1 MTKRITR
8 VAAKNPVPR
17 SNAGE
22 AVEAALRSTFTA
34 TVIDE
39 LREQTGYNPR
49 QRLVTAQR
57 LMLVVVEAFLLGQTL
72 GFTAIRAIFLRRFGF
87 VQPCPFQKRFKQASA
102 AAFFR
107 AALERLVKSVIS
119 SAQLSLTG
127 PLAQFADVRIY
138 DGTGQRVPPRGS
150 EALPGCTKGKAG
162 SKWVVGYSI
171 KTGLLEHAEGGA
183 ETASETPL
191 WHKLVPSFTR
201 GVLYLF
207 DLGFFERKLFAAAQD
222 AGAHVLMRLKKIAK
236 VRVIGHIVDRSLG
249 TIPGWSLGYYLTS
262 VSRRRG
268 TLFDLDVVWGK
279 GKDVIGQ
286 RLVGI
291 AHTSRTIRW
300 YLTTVPRSQL
310 SARQIVQAYRL
321 RWLIELLFREIK
333 QAVDLGRSFT
343 ADADAVQ
350 AMTYGAMLAHVLVR
364 SLRIQAALDN
374 EIPLEQLRP
383 LACLHI
389 ARAFARDI
397 IDALAAATC
406 CAWGRVSHAV
416 GVALVQ
422 LARELKPSKSRP
434 RIALNL
440 GAIGA

>member
-279 GKDVIGQ
+279 GKDVIGL

>member
-1 MTKRITR
+1 MKKRITR
-8 VAAKNPVPR
+8 VTAKNPAPR

-22 AVEAALRSTFTA
+22 AVEAALRSSFTA
-34 TVIDE
+34 TVVDE

-72 GFTAIRAIFLRRFGF
+72 GFTAIRAIFVRRFGF
-87 VQPCPFQKRFKQASA
+87 VRPCPFQKRFKQPRA

-107 AALERLVKSVIS
+107 AALERLVTTVVG
-119 SAQLSLTG
+119 SAGLSLSG
-127 PLAQFADVRIY
+127 PLAQFVDVRVY
-138 DGTGQRVPPRGS
+138 DGTGQRVPPRGRKV
-150 EALPGCTKGKAG
+150 LPACTNGMAG

-171 KTGLLEHAEGGA
+171 KTGLLEHAEGAA

-207 DLGFFERKLFAAAQD
+207 DLGFFERKLFDAAQD
-222 AGAHVLMRLKKIAK
+222 AGAHVLMRLKKTAK
-236 VRVIGHIVDRSLG
+236 VRVIGHIADRSLG
-249 TIPGWSLGYYLTS
+249 VIPGWSLGYYLTS
-262 VSRRRG
+262 VTRRRG
-268 TLFDLDVVWGK
+268 TIFDLDVVWGK
-279 GKDVIGQ
+279 GNTAIGL

-310 SARQIVQAYRL
+310 AARQIVQAYRL

-333 QAVDLGRSFT
+333 QAADLGRSFT
-343 ADADAVQ
+343 ADANAVQ

-383 LACLHI
+383 LACFHV

-406 CAWGRVSHAV
+406 CAWLRVAHAV
-416 GVALVQ
+416 GLALAQ
-422 LARELKPSKSRP
+422 LARELKPSRSRP

-440 GAIGA
+440 GAVGA

>member
-1 MTKRITR
+1 
-8 VAAKNPVPR
+8 
-17 SNAGE
+17 
-22 AVEAALRSTFTA
+22 VELALRSAFTSA
-34 TVIDE
+34 VVDE
-39 LREQTGYNPR
+39 LREDTGYNPR
-49 QRLVTAQR
+49 QRAVTAQR
-57 LMLVVVEAFLLGQTL
+57 LLLVIVEAFLLGQTL
-72 GFTAIRAIFLRRFGF
+72 GFTALRAIFVRRFGF
-87 VQPCPFQKRFKQASA
+87 VRPCPFQKRFKQPSA
-102 AAFFR
+102 VAFFR
-107 AALERLVKSVIS
+107 AALERLVASVVS
-119 SAQLSLTG
+119 QAGLALTG
-127 PLAQFADVRIY
+127 PLAQFDDVRVY
-138 DGTGQRVPPRGS
+138 DGTGQRVPPRGRKV
-150 EALPGCTKGKAG
+150 LPACSAGKAG

-201 GVLYLF
+201 GVLYLV
-207 DLGFFERKLFAAAQD
+207 DLGFFERDLFAAAQD
-222 AGAHVLMRLKKIAK
+222 AGAHVLMRLKKTAK

-279 GKDVIGQ
+279 GKHLIGL

-291 AHTSRTIRW
+291 AHTSRSIRW

-310 SARQIVQAYRL
+310 SAQQIVQTYRL

-333 QAVDLGRSFT
+333 QATDLGRSFT
-343 ADADAVQ
+343 GDVHALQ

-383 LACLHI
+383 LACLHV

-397 IDALAAATC
+397 IDALAAPTT
-406 CAWGRVSHAV
+406 CAWRRVSHAV
-416 GVALVQ
+416 GLALGQ
-422 LARELKPSKSRP
+422 LARELKPTRSRA

-440 GAIGA
+440 GAVGA

>member
-8 VAAKNPVPR
+8 VAAKNPAPR

-22 AVEAALRSTFTA
+22 AVEVALRSTFTA
-34 TVIDE
+34 AVVDE
-39 LREQTGYNPR
+39 LRAQTGYNPR

-57 LMLVVVEAFLLGQTL
+57 LMLVVVEAFLMGQTL

-87 VQPCPFQKRFKQASA
+87 VRPCPFQKRFKQASA

-107 AALERLVKSVIS
+107 AALERLVESVIS

-127 PLAQFADVRIY
+127 PLAQFADVRVY
-138 DGTGQRVPPRGS
+138 DGTGQRVPPRGR
-150 EALPGCTKGKAG
+150 EVLPGCTKGKAG

-222 AGAHVLMRLKKIAK
+222 AGAHVLMRLKKTAK

-279 GKDVIGQ
+279 GKDVIGL

-291 AHTSRTIRW
+291 AHTSRMIRW

-333 QAVDLGRSFT
+333 QATDLGRSFT

-364 SLRIQAALDN
+364 SLRVQAALDN

-416 GVALVQ
+416 GLALAQ

>member
-1 MTKRITR
+1 MTKRATR
-8 VAAKNPVPR
+8 DAAKNPAPR
-17 SNAGE
+17 SDAGE

-34 TVIDE
+34 TVVDE

-49 QRLVTAQR
+49 QRLITAQR

-72 GFTAIRAIFLRRFGF
+72 GFTALRAIFVRRFGF
-87 VQPCPFQKRFKQASA
+87 VRPCPFQKRFKQASA

-107 AALERLVKSVIS
+107 AALERLVTSVVS
-119 SAQLSLTG
+119 SAGLSLAG
-127 PLAQFADVRIY
+127 PLAQFADVRLY
-138 DGTGQRVPPRGS
+138 DGTGQRVPPRGRK
-150 EALPGCTKGKAG
+150 ALPACTKDKAG

-171 KTGLLEHAEGGA
+171 KTGLLEHAEGAA

-222 AGAHVLMRLKKIAK
+222 AGAHVLMRLKKTAK
-236 VRVIGHIVDRSLG
+236 VSVIGHIANRSLG
-249 TIPGWSLGYYLTS
+249 VIPGWSLSYYLTS
-262 VSRRRG
+262 VPRRRG
-268 TLFDLDVVWGK
+268 TIFDLDVVWGK
-279 GKDVIGQ
+279 GKDMLGL

-310 SARQIVQAYRL
+310 AARQIVQAYRL

-333 QAVDLGRSFT
+333 QATDLGRSFT
-343 ADADAVQ
+343 AHPDAVQ

-364 SLRIQAALDN
+364 SLRIQAAFDN

-383 LACLHI
+383 LACFHV

-406 CAWGRVSHAV
+406 CAWGRVSRAV
-416 GVALVQ
+416 GLALAR

-440 GAIGA
+440 GAVGA

>member
-8 VAAKNPVPR
+8 AAAKNPVPR
-17 SNAGE
+17 STAGE
-22 AVEAALRSTFTA
+22 AVEAALRRTFTA
-34 TVIDE
+34 TVVDE

-279 GKDVIGQ
+279 GKDVIGL

>member
-1 MTKRITR
+1 MMKRATR
-8 VAAKNPVPR
+8 GAAKNPAPR
-17 SNAGE
+17 SDAGA

-34 TVIDE
+34 TVVDE

-72 GFTAIRAIFLRRFGF
+72 GFTAIRAIFVRRFGF
-87 VQPCPFQKRFKQASA
+87 VRPCPFQKRFKQASA
-102 AAFFR
+102 SAFFR
-107 AALERLVKSVIS
+107 AALERLVASVIS
-119 SAQLSLTG
+119 SAGLSLSG
-127 PLAQFADVRIY
+127 PLAQFTDVRLY
-138 DGTGQRVPPRGS
+138 DGTGQRVPPRGRD
-150 EALPGCTKGKAG
+150 ALPGCTKGKAG

-171 KTGLLEHAEGGA
+171 KTGLLEHAEGAA

-191 WHKLVPSFTR
+191 WHKLVPSLTR

-222 AGAHVLMRLKKIAK
+222 AGAHVLMRLKKTAK
-236 VRVIGHIVDRSLG
+236 VRVIGHIADRSLG
-249 TIPGWSLGYYLTS
+249 VIPGWSLSYYLTS

-268 TLFDLDVVWGK
+268 TIFDLDVVWGK
-279 GKDVIGQ
+279 GKDVIGL

-291 AHTSRTIRW
+291 AHTSRMIRW

-310 SARQIVQAYRL
+310 AARQIVQAYRL

-333 QAVDLGRSFT
+333 QAADLGRSFT
-343 ADADAVQ
+343 ADANAVQ
-350 AMTYGAMLAHVLVR
+350 TMTYGAMLAHVLVR

-383 LACLHI
+383 LACLHV

-406 CAWGRVSHAV
+406 CAWVRVSHAV
-416 GVALVQ
+416 GLALAQ
-422 LARELKPSKSRP
+422 LARELKPSKSRQ

-440 GAIGA
+440 GAVGA

>member
-8 VAAKNPVPR
+8 VAAKNPAPR
-17 SNAGE
+17 SNAGD

-34 TVIDE
+34 TVVDE

-72 GFTAIRAIFLRRFGF
+72 GFTAIRAIFVRRFGF

-119 SAQLSLTG
+119 SAGLSLTG
-127 PLAQFADVRIY
+127 PLAQFADVRVY

-150 EALPGCTKGKAG
+150 KALPGCTKGKAG

-191 WHKLVPSFTR
+191 WHKLVPSFAP

-222 AGAHVLMRLKKIAK
+222 AGAHVLMRLKKTAK
-236 VRVIGHIVDRSLG
+236 IRVTGHVVDRSMG
-249 TIPGWSLGYYLTS
+249 TIPGWSLGYYLSS

-268 TLFDLDVVWGK
+268 TLFDLDVIWGK
-279 GKDVIGQ
+279 GKDVIGL

-321 RWLIELLFREIK
+321 RWLIELLFRELK
-333 QAVDLGRSFT
+333 QATDLGRSFT

-364 SLRIQAALDN
+364 SLRVQAALDN

-406 CAWGRVSHAV
+406 CAWARVSQAV
-416 GVALVQ
+416 GLALAR

>member
-1 MTKRITR
+1 
-8 VAAKNPVPR
+8 
-17 SNAGE
+17 
-22 AVEAALRSTFTA
+22 
-34 TVIDE
+34 
-39 LREQTGYNPR
+39 
-49 QRLVTAQR
+49 
-57 LMLVVVEAFLLGQTL
+57 
-72 GFTAIRAIFLRRFGF
+72 
-87 VQPCPFQKRFKQASA
+87 
-102 AAFFR
+102 
-107 AALERLVKSVIS
+107 
-119 SAQLSLTG
+119 
-127 PLAQFADVRIY
+127 
-138 DGTGQRVPPRGS
+138 
-150 EALPGCTKGKAG
+150 LPACTKGKAG

-191 WHKLVPSFTR
+191 WHKLVPSFAR

-222 AGAHVLMRLKKIAK
+222 AGAHVLMRLKKTAK

-279 GKDVIGQ
+279 GKDVIGL

-291 AHTSRTIRW
+291 AHTSRMIRW

-310 SARQIVQAYRL
+310 SARQIVQTYRL

-333 QAVDLGRSFT
+333 QATDLGRSFT
-343 ADADAVQ
+343 ADANAVQ

-397 IDALAAATC
+397 IDALAAATR
-406 CAWGRVSHAV
+406 CAWVRVSHAV
-416 GVALVQ
+416 GLALAQ

>member
-1 MTKRITR
+1 
-8 VAAKNPVPR
+8 VKNPAR
-17 SNAGE
+17 SSNRGE

-87 VQPCPFQKRFKQASA
+87 VRPCPFQKRFKQASA

-191 WHKLVPSFTR
+191 WHKLVPSFAH

-207 DLGFFERKLFAAAQD
+207 DLGFFERNLFAAAQD
-222 AGAHVLMRLKKIAK
+222 AGAHVLMRLKKTAK
-236 VRVIGHIVDRSLG
+236 VRVIGHIVHRSRG

-279 GKDVIGQ
+279 GKDVIGL

-300 YLTTVPRSQL
+300 YLTTVPRSQF

-333 QAVDLGRSFT
+333 QTADLGRSFT
-343 ADADAVQ
+343 ANADAVQ
-350 AMTYGAMLAHVLVR
+350 AMTYAAMLAHVLVR

-374 EIPLEQLRP
+374 EVPLEQLRP

-416 GVALVQ
+416 GLALVQ

-440 GAIGA
+440 GAVGA

>member
-1 MTKRITR
+1 M
-8 VAAKNPVPR
+8 
-17 SNAGE
+17 
-22 AVEAALRSTFTA
+22 
-34 TVIDE
+34 
-39 LREQTGYNPR
+39 
-49 QRLVTAQR
+49 
-57 LMLVVVEAFLLGQTL
+57 
-72 GFTAIRAIFLRRFGF
+72 
-87 VQPCPFQKRFKQASA
+87 
-102 AAFFR
+102 
-107 AALERLVKSVIS
+107 KSVIS

-279 GKDVIGQ
+279 GKDVIGL

>member
-1 MTKRITR
+1 MTKRNTR
-8 VAAKNPVPR
+8 VAAKNPAPT
-17 SNAGE
+17 AE
-22 AVEAALRSTFTA
+22 AAAVEQALHDAFSPA
-34 TVIDE
+34 VVDE

-49 QRLVTAQR
+49 QRSITAQR
-57 LMLVVVEAFLLGQTL
+57 LMLVVVEAFLMGQTL
-72 GFTAIRAIFLRRFGF
+72 GFTALRAIFVRRFGF

-107 AALERLVKSVIS
+107 AALERLVASVVS
-119 SAQLSLTG
+119 KAGLALSG
-127 PLAQFADVRIY
+127 PLAQFNDVRIY
-138 DGTGQRVPPRGS
+138 DGTGQRVPPRGRA
-150 EALPGCTKGKAG
+150 ALPACSAGKAG

-207 DLGFFERKLFAAAQD
+207 DLGFFERNLFAAAED
-222 AGAHVLMRLKKIAK
+222 AGAHVLMRLKKTAK
-236 VRVIGHIVDRSLG
+236 VRVVGHIVDRSLG
-249 TIPGWSLGYYLTS
+249 TIPGWSLGYYLSS

-279 GKDVIGQ
+279 RKHLIGL

-291 AHTSRTIRW
+291 AHTSRSIRW

-310 SARQIVQAYRL
+310 SAQQIVQAYRL
-321 RWLIELLFREIK
+321 RWLIELLFRELK
-333 QAVDLGRSFT
+333 QVTDLGRSFT
-343 ADADAVQ
+343 ADSDALQ
-350 AMTYGAMLAHVLVR
+350 ALTYGAMLAHVLVR

-383 LACLHI
+383 LACFHVV
-389 ARAFARDI
+389 RAFARDI
-397 IDALAAATC
+397 VDALAAQTSS
-406 CAWGRVSHAV
+406 AWSRVSHAV
-416 GVALVQ
+416 GHTLAQ
-422 LARELKPSKSRP
+422 LARESKPSRSRP

>member
-1 MTKRITR
+1 MTTSATR
-8 VAAKNPVPR
+8 VAAKNPLPR
-17 SNAGE
+17 SESAE
-22 AVEAALRSTFTA
+22 SVESALRDAFTSA
-34 TVIDE
+34 VVDE

-49 QRLVTAQR
+49 QRSITAQR
-57 LMLVVVEAFLLGQTL
+57 LMLVVVEAFLVGQTL
-72 GFTAIRAIFLRRFGF
+72 GFTALRAIFVRRFGF
-87 VQPCPFQKRFKQASA
+87 VRPCPFQKRFKQAGA

-107 AALERLVKSVIS
+107 AALERLVASVIS
-119 SAQLSLTG
+119 RAGLALTG
-127 PLAQFADVRIY
+127 PLAQFGDVRIY
-138 DGTGQRVPPRGS
+138 DGTGQRVPPRGRKV
-150 EALPGCTKGKAG
+150 LPGCSAGKAG

-171 KTGLLEHAEGGA
+171 KTGLLEHAEGAA

-207 DLGFFERKLFAAAQD
+207 DLGFFERNLFAAAQD
-222 AGAHVLMRLKKIAK
+222 AGAHVLMRLKKTAK
-236 VRVIGHIVDRSLG
+236 IRVIGHIVNRSLG

-262 VSRRRG
+262 VSRRSG

-279 GKDVIGQ
+279 GKHLIGL
-286 RLVGI
+286 RLVGV
-291 AHTSRTIRW
+291 AHTSRSIRW

-310 SARQIVQAYRL
+310 SAQQVVQAYRL

-333 QAVDLGRSFT
+333 QATDLGRSFT
-343 ADADAVQ
+343 ADAFAVQ

-383 LACLHI
+383 LACLHV

-397 IDALAAATC
+397 IDALAAPTTH
-406 CAWGRVSHAV
+406 AWTRVSQAV
-416 GVALVQ
+416 GLALAQ
-422 LARELKPSKSRP
+422 LARELKPSRSRP

-440 GAIGA
+440 GAVGA

>member
-1 MTKRITR
+1 
-8 VAAKNPVPR
+8 
-17 SNAGE
+17 
-22 AVEAALRSTFTA
+22 
-34 TVIDE
+34 
-39 LREQTGYNPR
+39 
-49 QRLVTAQR
+49 
-57 LMLVVVEAFLLGQTL
+57 VVVEAFLLGQTL

-279 GKDVIGQ
+279 GKDVIGL

>member
-1 MTKRITR
+1 MMKRATR
-8 VAAKNPVPR
+8 VAAKNPAPR
-17 SNAGE
+17 SNAGA
-22 AVEAALRSTFTA
+22 AVEAALRSTFTS
-34 TVIDE
+34 TVVDE

-49 QRLVTAQR
+49 QRQVTAQR

-72 GFTAIRAIFLRRFGF
+72 GFTAIRAIFVRRFGF

-107 AALERLVKSVIS
+107 AALERLVATVIS
-119 SAQLSLTG
+119 SAGLSLSG
-127 PLAQFADVRIY
+127 PLAQFADVRVY
-138 DGTGQRVPPRGS
+138 DGTGQRVPPRGRK
-150 EALPGCTKGKAG
+150 ALPACTKGKAG

-171 KTGLLEHAEGGA
+171 KTGLLEHAEGAA

-207 DLGFFERKLFAAAQD
+207 DLGFFERKLFDAAQD
-222 AGAHVLMRLKKIAK
+222 AGAHVLMRLKKTAK
-236 VRVIGHIVDRSLG
+236 VRLIGHIADRSLG
-249 TIPGWSLGYYLTS
+249 VIPGWSLGYYLTS
-262 VSRRRG
+262 VTRRRG
-268 TLFDLDVVWGK
+268 TIFDLDVVWGK
-279 GKDVIGQ
+279 GKNAIGL

-291 AHTSRTIRW
+291 AHSSRTIRW

-310 SARQIVQAYRL
+310 AARQIVQAYRL

-333 QAVDLGRSFT
+333 QAADLGRSFT
-343 ADADAVQ
+343 ADANAVQ
-350 AMTYGAMLAHVLVR
+350 ALTYGAMLAHVLVR

-383 LACLHI
+383 LACLHV

-406 CAWGRVSHAV
+406 SAWRRVAHAV
-416 GVALVQ
+416 GLALVQ
-422 LARELKPSKSRP
+422 LARELKPSRSRP

>member
-279 GKDVIGQ
+279 GKDVIGL

-291 AHTSRTIRW
+291 AHTSRIIRW

-310 SARQIVQAYRL
+310 SARQIVQTYRL

-333 QAVDLGRSFT
+333 QAADLGRSFT
-343 ADADAVQ
+343 AEANAVQ

-389 ARAFARDI
+389 ARAFARDT

-406 CAWGRVSHAV
+406 CAWVRVSHV
-416 GVALVQ
+416 VAS
-422 LARELKPSKSRP
+422 LANTAISASKQT
-434 RIALNL
+434 
-440 GAIGA
+440 